1 MNLRVEGIDRWSHL
15 LSSFQRAASLSPS
28 SPGHFCLQCHELESI
43 IFPSP
48 SLWSSVLH
56 LSPET
61 SNLWFW
67 DELWHLCLAGSL
79 SSLVSCFLHQA
90 GLILL
95 AAMWRLIVVMPLD
108 VDYVGNCLE
117 EAQEISGDFCQAA
130 TGDGAF
136 KQRRWREG
144 IQPDWAVANQ
154 WESKQCQRSLHTS
167 YICFQ
172 GPVNQLWI
180 LQWTRIVQT

>member
-1 MNLRVEGIDRWSHL
+1 MVKFALQFSKGCQSIPIISSPLLPSVSRTGKHYFPFAFSLIFGFTSLPWNIKSVIFRWVV
-15 LSSFQRAASLSPS
+15 ASLLGRLS
-28 SPGHFCLQCHELESI
+28 LQSGI
-43 IFPSP
+43 TP
-48 SLWSSVLH
+48 
-56 LSPET
+56 
-61 SNLWFW
+61 
-67 DELWHLCLAGSL
+67 
-79 SSLVSCFLHQA
+79 LHQA
-90 GLILL
+90 ELILL

-117 EAQEISGDFCQAA
+117 EAQEISGDFCQDAM
-130 TGDGAF
+130 GDGAF

-144 IQPDWAVANQ
+144 IQPDWAGANQ
-154 WESKQCQRSLHTS
+154 WESKPCQRSLHTS